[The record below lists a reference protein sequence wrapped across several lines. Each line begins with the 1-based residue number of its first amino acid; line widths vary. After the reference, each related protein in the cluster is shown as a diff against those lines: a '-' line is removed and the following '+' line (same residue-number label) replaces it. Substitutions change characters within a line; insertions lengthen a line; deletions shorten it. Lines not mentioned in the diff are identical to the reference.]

1 MYHWVATN
9 AAVIVA
15 VCAAIIS
22 LASLAVAVGA
32 LKSQREHNYLSVRP
46 IAHFSRG
53 DYENCIFVKVKN
65 YGVGPLLIDSFIVQA
80 AQSTHKRIIDA
91 LGSVASE
98 ITWDT
103 FTDTIDGRALAPNKE
118 FVLLQGSFTPS
129 QTAAKAKI
137 RLALSKM
144 TLRLTYKD
152 IYARAQP
159 EITEPLSWFARD

>member
-1 MYHWVATN
+1 MLDWVARN
-9 AAVIVA
+9 ASLIVA

-22 LASLAVAVGA
+22 LASLAVAVRA
-32 LKSQREHNYLSVRP
+32 LKVQREHNYLSVRP

-53 DYENCIFVKVKN
+53 DYEDCIFIKLKN

-80 AQSTHKRIIDA
+80 TQSTHKRLIDA

-118 FVLLQGSFTPS
+118 FVLLKGSFTPAQDS
-129 QTAAKAKI
+129 AKAKV
-137 RLALSKM
+137 RSSLSKM
-144 TLRLTYKD
+144 TLRLAYKD
-152 IYARAQP
+152 IYGRTQP
-159 EITEPLSWFARD
+159 DISEPLSWFARD

>member
-1 MYHWVATN
+1 MLDWVAKN
-9 AAVIVA
+9 ASVIVA

-22 LASLAVAVGA
+22 LASLAVAVRA
-32 LKSQREHNYLSVRP
+32 LKSQRKHNYLSVRP
-46 IAHFSRG
+46 IGHFSRG
-53 DYENCIFVKVKN
+53 DYEDCIFVKLKN
-65 YGVGPLLIDSFIVQA
+65 YGAGPLLIDSFLVQV

-91 LGSVASE
+91 LGSLASE

-118 FVLLQGSFTPS
+118 FVLLKASFTPS
-129 QTAAKAKI
+129 QKAAKAKI

-144 TLRLTYKD
+144 TLRLTYND
-152 IYARAQP
+152 IYGRAQP